1 MKARTTRHNYNR
13 LFCIIRSLFLTL
25 SAVILL
31 AACRGNG
38 GSADSGGPTY
48 VPGGGSGGSSGGNTT
63 GDSTNSFTAQDL
75 LNLSNAGSVDRMI
88 ELFQTNAGSESCTV
102 VISAAALGLPA
113 GGSVTLTITG
123 AGISY
128 TADATADADGNV
140 YFEVPLLESKTTVTV
155 ELIVRDVNGTALYAG
170 SEEQEVDS
178 TGNLHV
184 GLVRQFWTL
193 PASISLTASPDGFAY
208 DSTKLDETTTL
219 SISGLEDAPAGA
231 VFTYEWELDSSPLS
245 DSGSSLTRTWSE
257 LIGPAAPSVD
267 LTKTFTVT
275 VSYTDSAG
283 ETRTVSASTSV
294 IIGPPVTIPAFT
306 VQIVANSTNSENS
319 SGTNYAFYS
328 TYGGSFT
335 FKVVEPE
342 SFFPAGTS
350 FSWSITKS
358 GATSPVTATGMNVTK
373 TLEALGL
380 TTAGVSASWT
390 VTCTASNARAA
401 ASVTGGGDSAMSG
414 RALKLPK
421 FHLNV
426 SATGSNAANNTD
438 SSYAFIGASGEK
450 FTVTPELD
458 SGETAVT
465 GMKYYWTVA
474 GTSISNAEG
483 ASGDGHIDVDVS
495 ALSGISGKTSVSPGK
510 WKVDCS
516 LKYTGLSNESAS
528 TSLSAFMLKIP
539 DFTISASAGSG
550 LKESPSSTAISRVFL
565 VSSAADLSKS
575 ISLTA
580 TANAGEPDFP
590 VGTTFSW
597 YTDPGNPT
605 GSSISGTPPIST
617 FCTAVPS
624 DPSDLATY
632 TVYCTAQFTGLT
644 DVGPKDLQF
653 DLKKPVKLP
662 APTTVNRLEEKT
674 SGLGDRGYSTKSGNA
689 YTFESRTNDC
699 SKISITLAWNWTD
712 SSPSSI
718 PAGRKVKYKVY
729 AGSKLLTTTEAKSYS
744 ADYETQMGGTT
755 FGKTCTIKII
765 AFVDGVSDPQES
777 EPLVFTVT
785 VN

>member
-13 LFCIIRSLFLTL
+13 LFCIIRSLFLAL

-38 GSADSGGPTY
+38 GSAYSGGPTY
-48 VPGGGSGGSSGGNTT
+48 VPGGGSGGSSGGDTT

-75 LNLSNAGSVDRMI
+75 WNLSNAGSVDRII
-88 ELFQTNAGSESCTV
+88 ELFKTNAGSETCTV

-155 ELIVRDVNGTALYAG
+155 GLIVKDANGTALYAG

-193 PASISLTASPDGFAY
+193 PASITLTASPDGFAY

-257 LIGPAAPSVD
+257 LIGPAAPSVE

-275 VSYTDSAG
+275 VSYTDSTG

-306 VQIVANSTNSENS
+306 VQITANSTNSENS

-342 SFFPAGTS
+342 SSFPAGTS

-358 GATSPVTATGMNVTK
+358 GATSPVTATGMSVTK
-373 TLEALGL
+373 TLEDLGL

-401 ASVTGGGDSAMSG
+401 ASVTGGGDSSMSG

-495 ALSGISGKTSVSPGK
+495 ALSGISGKTSVSPGE
-510 WKVDCS
+510 WNVGCS

-539 DFTISASAGSG
+539 DFTIKASAGSG
-550 LKESPSSTAISRVFL
+550 LKESPSSSAISRVFL
-565 VSSAADLSKS
+565 VSSAADLSKT
-575 ISLTA
+575 IKLTA
-580 TANAGEPDFP
+580 TAKAGEPDFP
-590 VGTTFSW
+590 TGTTFTWS
-597 YTDPGNPT
+597 PAPASPT
-605 GSSISGTPPIST
+605 TSLSSNAQVSA
-617 FCTAVPS
+617 FCTVVPA
-624 DPSDLATY
+624 DQTDC
-632 TVYCTAQFTGLT
+632 TVSCTAQFTGLA
-644 DVGPKDLQF
+644 DVGPKEATF
-653 DLKKPVKLP
+653 ALKKPAKLNPPKPRAPEVRFTNGPDSIYRNASGSAGSYTVKVYNGTATSNINIMFRWSAADTQP
-662 APTTVNRLEEKT
+662 DSAAGKT
-674 SGLGDRGYSTKSGNA
+674 
-689 YTFESRTNDC
+689 
-699 SKISITLAWNWTD
+699 
-712 SSPSSI
+712 
-718 PAGRKVKYKVY
+718 VKYKIYKSSGTLVETASGTDSRY
-729 AGSKLLTTTEAKSYS
+729 YTLSALGGSIGNPCTVTLTSYIEGV
-744 ADYETQMGGTT
+744 ADPEE
-755 FGKTCTIKII
+755 
-765 AFVDGVSDPQES
+765 SDP
-777 EPLVFTVT
+777 VTVT
-785 VN
+785 LTVSYE